1 MKKVIEMIH
10 SKHTNKK
17 FIKILFSIITITG
30 IFALSGC
37 AKEDTKVV
45 AKEQASYQTITAS
58 EAKELMETLDS
69 YTIVDVRTLEEY
81 NEGYIE
87 GAILLPDYEVSAKA
101 SEVLKDPSANIL
113 VYCRSGRRS
122 KLAAQ
127 ALVDLGYTN
136 VYDFGGIIDWPYET
150 VKP

>member
-1 MKKVIEMIH
+1 MVR
-10 SKHTNKK
+10 SKHIQT
-17 FIKILFSIITITG
+17 KILKQILLLIIVTAT
-30 IFALSGC
+30 LSFVGC
-37 AKEDTKVV
+37 SQANENQ
-45 AKEQASYQTITAS
+45 QASFQTITSS

-87 GAILLPDYEVSAKA
+87 GAILLPDYEVRDKA
-101 SEVLKDPSANIL
+101 SELLKDTSENIL

-127 ALVDLGYTN
+127 SLVDLGYTN

>member
-1 MKKVIEMIH
+1 MVH

-17 FIKILFSIITITG
+17 FIKIFFSIITITG

-69 YTIVDVRTLEEY
+69 YTIFDVRTLEEY

>member
-1 MKKVIEMIH
+1 MKKVIEMVH

-101 SEVLKDPSANIL
+101 SEVLKDPSANVL

-150 VKP
+150 LKP

>member
-1 MKKVIEMIH
+1 MVH

-150 VKP
+150 VTP

>member
-1 MKKVIEMIH
+1 MVH

-69 YTIVDVRTLEEY
+69 YTIVDVRTVEEY

-150 VKP
+150 VTP